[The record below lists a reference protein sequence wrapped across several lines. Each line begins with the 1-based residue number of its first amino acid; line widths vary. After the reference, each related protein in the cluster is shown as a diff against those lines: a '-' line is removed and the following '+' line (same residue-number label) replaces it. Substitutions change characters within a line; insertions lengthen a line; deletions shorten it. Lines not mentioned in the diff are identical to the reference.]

1 MFTGIVEEM
10 GSMRQV
16 GSRITIAARVVAG
29 DSVPGASL
37 AVSGVCLTVVERHRP
52 EGGEAPIGA
61 LLSFDLSPETLSRTT
76 MGRLRPGDQV
86 NLERP
91 VAADGRLGGHIVQ
104 GHVDGVGSIERI
116 DPVDTGAEMTVR
128 VAGDLARY
136 VAEKGSVT
144 LDGVSLTVTRSR
156 GATFGVALV
165 PYTLEATTFGH
176 ARPGDEVNVE
186 VDVIARYVE
195 RLLRAGADE
204 EGTGE
209 RP

>member
-10 GSMRQV
+10 GSVRRV
-16 GSRITIAARVVAG
+16 GSRTTVEARVVAG
-29 DSVPGASL
+29 DSAPGASL
-37 AVSGVCLTVVERHRP
+37 AVSGVCLTIVERHRP
-52 EGGEAPIGA
+52 EGGEDPTGV
-61 LLSFDLSPETLSRTT
+61 LLSFDLSPETLARTT
-76 MGRLRPGDQV
+76 IGRLRLGDPV

-144 LDGVSLTVTRSR
+144 LDGVSLTVTRS
-156 GATFGVALV
+156 GGDTFGVALV

-176 ARPGDEVNVE
+176 ARPGDGVNVE

-195 RLLRAGADE
+195 RLLRAGADY
-204 EGTGE
+204 EGAGG